1 MSAQNV
7 GLLTMWAAGSLAA
20 ILGFSRLS
28 YGLLLPAL
36 RVDLKG
42 SYSVYGTL
50 STLNFIGYLLGTL
63 ALPFVLPYM
72 RRRLAFNV
80 VALCAMNST
89 LLLGGLSFT
98 LWQLGLWRFV
108 NGIFAAFATVL
119 TIALTLECAPV
130 NARGKVSGLAW
141 TGGAVGVVLSGLIAP
156 FILTAGESAGWR
168 IVWIGMG
175 IVGIIAAAGFSL
187 TRRSSAFPPTYIT
200 SAPESVQ
207 KRSQERKG
215 LRMTLYPLFQ
225 PRRLLFLT
233 LAYCGF
239 GCGYIIYFTFFV
251 ALLEQQGVSVLN
263 AGFVWAA
270 IGIAGAISGWVWGRV
285 MDRWPTGF
293 VLALSLGL
301 GAVGSLSVLL
311 HSQGW
316 EYVGATLVGLTAFIA
331 PPLMVTALVRRAVAD
346 EEYTASFSMLTAFFA
361 LGQIVGPLVS
371 SWIVERSGLV
381 VGTASSALVL
391 GISAACA
398 WCYGVMQRHVP
409 VSSVQPPAEGMQKM
423 PL

>member
-1 MSAQNV
+1 GV
-7 GLLTMWAAGSLAA
+7 
-20 ILGFSRLS
+20 
-28 YGLLLPAL
+28 
-36 RVDLKG
+36 
-42 SYSVYGTL
+42 
-50 STLNFIGYLLGTL
+50 
-63 ALPFVLPYM
+63 
-72 RRRLAFNV
+72 
-80 VALCAMNST
+80 
-89 LLLGGLSFT
+89 
-98 LWQLGLWRFV
+98 
-108 NGIFAAFATVL
+108 FAAFATVL
-119 TIALTLECAPV
+119 TVSLTLECAPV
-130 NARGKVSGLAW
+130 NARGKVSGLIWA
-141 TGGAVGVVLSGLIAP
+141 GGAIGIVLSGLIAP
-156 FILTAGESAGWR
+156 FILTAGEAAGWR

-187 TRRSSAFPPTYIT
+187 TRRSSSFPPTYA
-200 SAPESVQ
+200 APAQ

-215 LRMTLYPLFQ
+215 LWATLYPLFQ

-233 LAYCGF
+233 LVYCSF
-239 GCGYIIYFTFFV
+239 GCGYIIYFTFFI

-293 VLALSLGL
+293 VLALALAL
-301 GAVGSLSVLL
+301 GAIGSLSVLL

-316 EYVGATLVGLTAFIA
+316 EYVGAALVGLTVFIA
-331 PPLMVTALVRRAVAD
+331 PPLMVTALVKRAVTD

-361 LGQIVGPLVS
+361 LGQIVGPLAS

-398 WCYGVMQRHVP
+398 WGYGVMQRHVP
-409 VSSVQPPAEGMQKM
+409 VSSLQSPTEGR
-423 PL
+423 